1 MGKVQDAVSDALVA
15 EVSGHREW
23 DEPPA
28 VHPLYV
34 TGGACRLGR
43 LQLPDAIWMT
53 APPAQVLAVLAD
65 CAGDYAGRL
74 QAMAPGELHGV
85 AFFTEIWM
93 ASARYGSAEAEDL
106 AKLAEAAGGRV
117 STLPERVEARSIWA
131 VDRAGITYTAL
142 QRRGEDEVIRD
153 VWYPKAGQPFTGAV
167 PRALGRMV
175 TAFLGV
181 TLPDRGRTL

>member
-1 MGKVQDAVSDALVA
+1 MGMVQDAVSDALAA
-15 EVSGHREW
+15 EISSHREW

-43 LQLPDAIWMT
+43 LPLPDAIWMT
-53 APPAQVLAVLAD
+53 APPAQVLAALAD

-106 AKLAEAAGGRV
+106 AKRAEAAGGAGVDAAGAGGGQEHLGGGPGGDLLHRV
-117 STLPERVEARSIWA
+117 AA
-131 VDRAGITYTAL
+131 A
-142 QRRGEDEVIRD
+142 RRG
-153 VWYPKAGQPFTGAV
+153 
-167 PRALGRMV
+167 
-175 TAFLGV
+175 
-181 TLPDRGRTL
+181 